1 MVVKGDSFSHME
13 VENGFIFHFDYGRK
27 GSSSGAWN
35 FACCL
40 KSLGIMTFRYF

>member
-27 GSSSGAWN
+27 GSSSGALEL
-35 FACCL
+35 CL
-40 KSLGIMTFRYF
+40 LLENSRNYDV